1 MKNHLHWLI
10 LIENKILGY
19 CLAKISYLDGYSFRN
34 PLYIQNNILL
44 FSQYLVPASTNC
56 LQIDRGLVEAL
67 NIKISNS
74 VILPENTWF
83 DSICKFVYEKLK
95 VNIN

>member
-1 MKNHLHWLI
+1 MLVKQLTFIVITLSRTLFIPNHFNH
-10 LIENKILGY
+10 
-19 CLAKISYLDGYSFRN
+19 F
-34 PLYIQNNILL
+34 
-44 FSQYLVPASTNC
+44 QYLVPASTNC

-95 VNIN
+95 VNIILFAETYDITA